1 MIETD
6 GHEPTVPPAEDV
18 DRARTWRRLRRMAA
32 PRATKANALALLLA
46 ISLGFAI
53 ATQIR
58 QNQAAGLANLRQDE
72 LVRVLDD
79 LTQRSAR
86 LDQQVRDL
94 QAQRDRLTSGN
105 DSSTEVAAAAQRRL
119 DQLGLLA
126 GTVKAQGPGIRL
138 TIDDPSRTVKST
150 LLLDV
155 LQELRDAGAEVVQI
169 GAVRVVAGS
178 SFADVPGPTV
188 TLDGQSLD
196 RPFVVLAIGD
206 SQTLATALAIPGGIV
221 DTVRRSGASAR
232 IEQVAALRI
241 DALRAPTQPRFAQ
254 PVAPA
259 SASPTK

>member
-1 MIETD
+1 MTQTHD
-6 GHEPTVPPAEDV
+6 PPWQPEAE

-32 PRATKANALALLLA
+32 PRATKANALALVLA
-46 ISLGFAI
+46 VCLGFAI

-79 LTQRSAR
+79 LTQRSSR

-94 QAQRDRLTSGN
+94 QAQRDLLTSGN
-105 DSSTEVAAAAQRRL
+105 NTSAEVAAQAQRRL
-119 DQLGLLA
+119 DQLALLG
-126 GTVKAQGPGIRL
+126 GTGKAQGPGIRL
-138 TIDDPSRTVKST
+138 TIDDPSRAVRST

-169 GAVRVVAGS
+169 GPVRVVAGS
-178 SFADVPGPTV
+178 SFGDLPGPTV

-221 DTVRRSGASAR
+221 DTTRRAGASTR
-232 IEQVAALRI
+232 IEQIGLVRI
-241 DALRAPTQPRFAQ
+241 DAVRTPTQPRFAQ
-254 PVAPA
+254 PVPVPT
-259 SASPTK
+259 ASPTK